1 MHELV
6 GHTAMLG
13 VPEWAEL
20 NVLFGEAD
28 MRTESE
34 AAITRLG
41 SVIGMFLNSEHVVR
55 EET

>member
-1 MHELV
+1 
-6 GHTAMLG
+6 MLG

-34 AAITRLG
+34 AAITR
-41 SVIGMFLNSEHVVR
+41 
-55 EET
+55 